1 MTKSRRKYTR
11 EFKLEAVKL
20 VVDQDRTVSDVAE
33 SLGIDRSLLQRWKSQ
48 LKAEGLL
55 AFPGNGKVNPHEE
68 ELRELRRELNK
79 VRQERDILKK
89 ATAYFAREGN

>member
-20 VVDQDRTVSDVAE
+20 IVEQGRTVSDVAD
-33 SLGIDRSLLQRWKSQ
+33 SLGINRSLLQRWKTQ
-48 LKAEGLL
+48 LVAEGVL
-55 AFPGNGKVNPHEE
+55 AFSGNGKVNPHEQ